1 MTEAEVRYYQRTH
14 MINPYC
20 ITVPTI
26 NTKCPIRYNLDEC
39 SSKEYGYECRTC
51 VNYNP
56 LRMLYEKEKNDVK
69 LGVPI
74 EVVLDDA
81 IVQFEKL
88 SKYVVTKIIQ

>member
-20 ITVPTI
+20 ITVPII
-26 NTKCPIRYNLDEC
+26 NTKCPIRYNSDEC
-39 SSKEYGYECRTC
+39 SSKEYSYECRTC

-88 SKYVVTKIIQ
+88 SK

>member
-14 MINPYC
+14 MINLDC

-51 VNYNP
+51 MNYNP

-88 SKYVVTKIIQ
+88 SK

>member
-14 MINPYC
+14 MLNPDC
-20 ITVPTI
+20 PTVPTI
-26 NTKCPIRYNLDEC
+26 KTKCPINYDLDEC

-56 LRMLYEKEKNDVK
+56 LRMLYEKEKNGIK

-88 SKYVVTKIIQ
+88 SK

>member
-1 MTEAEVRYYQRTH
+1 MTEKEVRYYQRTH
-14 MINPYC
+14 MLNPYC
-20 ITVPTI
+20 TTVPTF
-26 NTKCPIRYNLDEC
+26 NTNCPLNYNLAEC

-51 VNYNP
+51 ANYNP
-56 LRMLYEKEKNDVK
+56 LRMLYEKEKNGVK

-88 SKYVVTKIIQ
+88 SK

>member
-1 MTEAEVRYYQRTH
+1 MTEKEILCYQRTH
-14 MINPYC
+14 MLNPYC
-20 ITVPTI
+20 TTVPPLSL
-26 NTKCPIRYNLDEC
+26 KCPLNYNLEEC

-56 LRMLYEKEKNDVK
+56 LRMLYEKEKNGIK

-81 IVQFEKL
+81 RVQLEK
-88 SKYVVTKIIQ
+88 QNR